1 MFENLSAK
9 LDEAIRRISGE
20 ARLSEENISEALREV
35 RRALLD
41 ADVNFQVT
49 KKFVDDVR
57 ERALGRDVVGSV
69 TPGQMIVKIIYDEL
83 VKLRGSDHAEIK
95 MAPAG
100 PTIIMMCGLQGSG
113 KTT

>member
-9 LDEAIRRISGE
+9 LDAAIRRISGE
-20 ARLSEENISEALREV
+20 ARLTEENISEALREV

-49 KKFVDDVR
+49 RKFVDDVQKK
-57 ERALGRDVVGSV
+57 ALGRNVVASV

-83 VKLRGSDHAEIK
+83 VELMGNNLAEIK

-100 PTIIMMCGLQGSG
+100 PTIIMMCGLQG
-113 KTT
+113 